1 MLPVLPP
8 LAAGQNW
15 SHRVACTDRQLTG
28 GSAVNRSLQV
38 QWRRGQLAGIG
49 IACLAM
55 IGHLVG
61 SWADARERRP
71 ALA

>member
-1 MLPVLPP
+1 L
-8 LAAGQNW
+8 
-15 SHRVACTDRQLTG
+15 HR
-28 GSAVNRSLQV
+28 SAVDEGDPLLIEVFRC
-38 QWRRGQLAGIG
+38 RGQLAGIG